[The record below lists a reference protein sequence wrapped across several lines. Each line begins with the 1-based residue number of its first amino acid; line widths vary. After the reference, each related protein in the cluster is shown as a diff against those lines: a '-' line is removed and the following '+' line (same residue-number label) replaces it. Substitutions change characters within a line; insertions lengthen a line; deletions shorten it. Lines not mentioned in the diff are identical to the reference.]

1 MNLANRLTIARILII
16 PVFMAL
22 ILSNIQ
28 YGDWL
33 AAALFSVAAMT
44 DGLDGYI
51 ARSRQQVTNFGKFL
65 DPVADKLLISAAL
78 ISLVDIGSL
87 SAWIAMIIIGREIA
101 VLGLRILAM
110 GEGEIVSSSL
120 TGKLKTVFQVFAIV
134 AWILRA
140 EMPPVGLMT
149 IIVDYT
155 AILLMG
161 IAIVLTIVS
170 GLDYYFK
177 SKGILEK
184 IST

>member
-1 MNLANRLTIARILII
+1 MNLANRLTIARILVI

-22 ILSNIQ
+22 ILSNIP

-33 AAALFSVAAMT
+33 AAALFSVAAIT

-51 ARSRQQVTNFGKFL
+51 ARSRKQVTNFGRFL

-78 ISLVDIGSL
+78 ISLVDLGRL

-110 GEGEIVSSSL
+110 GEGEIINSSS
-120 TGKLKTVFQVFAIV
+120 TGKAKTIFQVVAII

-140 EMPPVGLMT
+140 EMPRGELST
-149 IIVDYT
+149 SIVDFV
-155 AILLMG
+155 AVILMG
-161 IAIVLTIVS
+161 IAIILTIIS
-170 GLDYYFK
+170 GLDYYFR

-184 IST
+184 V